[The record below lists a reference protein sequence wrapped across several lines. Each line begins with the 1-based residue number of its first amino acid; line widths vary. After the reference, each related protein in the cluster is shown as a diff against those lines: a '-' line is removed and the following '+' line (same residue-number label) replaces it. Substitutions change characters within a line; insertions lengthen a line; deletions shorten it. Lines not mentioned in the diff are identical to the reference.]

1 MGSRYGIDSKA
12 LVIPTR
18 GKKVS
23 HPLQT
28 AQRAGAGLHSKFEHS
43 LSYLDRAATID
54 RVHLRRF
61 CEFVTEVLYY
71 VAMLMHDR
79 IVGLP
84 YKHIV
89 QLWVERISVQPGD
102 IAFVIGCIELN
113 LAVAWNGG
121 DFRSRL
127 CAGHTDFKRTRS
139 NFDGKRFAFLTVHAD
154 VVIHSDVAHQGSLGV
169 VRAGSEVVDVI
180 ENRLFADGGLIEED

>member
-1 MGSRYGIDSKA
+1 
-12 LVIPTR
+12 
-18 GKKVS
+18 
-23 HPLQT
+23 
-28 AQRAGAGLHSKFEHS
+28 
-43 LSYLDRAATID
+43 
-54 RVHLRRF
+54 LRRF

-89 QLWVERISVQPGD
+89 QLWVERISVQPSD

-127 CAGHTDFKRTRS
+127 CGGHTSFKRTLS

-154 VVIHSDVAHQGSLGV
+154 CLIHSAVRHLVRLVV
-169 VRAGSEVVDVI
+169 VRCG
-180 ENRLFADGGLIEED
+180 

>member
-12 LVIPTR
+12 LVFPREAKKSPTLCR
-18 GKKVS
+18 
-23 HPLQT
+23 
-28 AQRAGAGLHSKFEHS
+28 QRKGRDLHSKFEHS

-54 RVHLRRF
+54 RVQLRRF

-84 YKHIV
+84 YKHTV
-89 QLWVERISVQPGD
+89 QLWVERISVQPSD

-113 LAVAWNGG
+113 LAVTWNGG
-121 DFRSRL
+121 AFWSGICVR
-127 CAGHTDFKRTRS
+127 HTDFKRAGS
-139 NFDGKRFAFLTVHAD
+139 NFDGKRPVWRLTVHAD
-154 VVIHSDVAHQGSLGV
+154 VVIHSDLRHQGGLGV

-180 ENRLFADGGLIEED
+180 EDRLFADGGLGEED

>member
-1 MGSRYGIDSKA
+1 
-12 LVIPTR
+12 
-18 GKKVS
+18 
-23 HPLQT
+23 
-28 AQRAGAGLHSKFEHS
+28 
-43 LSYLDRAATID
+43 
-54 RVHLRRF
+54 
-61 CEFVTEVLYY
+61 
-71 VAMLMHDR
+71 MLMHDR

-89 QLWVERISVQPGD
+89 QLWVERISFQPSD

-169 VRAGSEVVDVI
+169 VRAGSEGVDVI
-180 ENRLFADGGLIEED
+180 ENRLFADGGLIEDDRNGCTCVVRVCDVLSVLDRASFWVVMFLMVY